1 MQQDSGFLALAF
13 EPGIVRRAIKV
24 ALIVGTI
31 IGAINYGDKLLAG
44 SITARDMVK
53 IVLTYL
59 VPYCVSTWSAVQALR
74 AAQIKGATN

>member
-1 MQQDSGFLALAF
+1 MQQGSGFLALAF

-44 SITARDMVK
+44 SITVRDMVK

-74 AAQIKGATN
+74 AMEARPSIK